1 MKRYCR
7 LLSMIT
13 VLAADW
19 TFASGGFFSAVPIAT
34 VYVREGVTDITLA
47 SPYSN
52 PGGCSSTTLLRIYGG
67 ANPNSSTQVA
77 AAMAAELAG
86 RPIGGSIGSCDSD
99 GAGVLTAIFI
109 GQ

>member
-1 MKRYCR
+1 MKRSSR
-7 LLSMIT
+7 MLSVIG

-19 TFASGGFFSAVPIAT
+19 AFASGGFFSAVPIST

-52 PGGCSSTTLLRIYGG
+52 PGGCSSTTLVRIYSG
-67 ANPNSSTQVA
+67 ANPNSSAQVA

-86 RPIGGSIGSCDSD
+86 RPIGGFIGSCDSD
-99 GAGVLTAIFI
+99 GAGVLSAVYI
-109 GQ
+109 G